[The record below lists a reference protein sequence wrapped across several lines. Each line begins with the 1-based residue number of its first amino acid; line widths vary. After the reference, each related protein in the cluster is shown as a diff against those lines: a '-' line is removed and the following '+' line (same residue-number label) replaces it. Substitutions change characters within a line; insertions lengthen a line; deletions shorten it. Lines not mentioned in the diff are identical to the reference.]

1 MIKSTKDDHIK
12 QLKAQIKE
20 LSSRQGADLKD
31 KNDTAVIIGTKN
43 VEISSL
49 KSQISE
55 LKERMEKEKKELT
68 NQTKGGLYEDKIE
81 YYVLWIIDQS

>member
-1 MIKSTKDDHIK
+1 MIKSTKNDHIK

-68 NQTKGGLYEDKIE
+68 KGGLYEDKIE
-81 YYVLWIIDQS
+81 YYVLWIID